1 MEEEGLTTTE
11 QSMPIESSRT
21 RIINNMSVDV
31 EEYNDTNIE
40 NLGADQVQDLVRESQ
55 NMSRQQAAAL
65 LMAHE
70 DVNGVT

>member
-31 EEYNDTNIE
+31 EEYNDTDIE
-40 NLGADQVQDLVRESQ
+40 NLGADQAQDLVRESH
-55 NMSRQQAAAL
+55 NMSRRQAAAL
-65 LMAHE
+65 LTAPE
-70 DVNGVT
+70 DGNGTT